1 MQCAADNQNK
11 LHERKLLMKEGNK
24 SAANIP
30 GRELIIARVLR
41 RTARP
46 RVQSVDRS
54 KACGAV
60 WGPKRFTNPLC
71 EWDARVGGAIR
82 VDMRGPDGNVYPM
95 GGAFREIVPPERLV
109 FTTTAYFDNESNPML
124 ENLNSV
130 TFEEHE
136 GGNKDDTSRRCAESN
151 SRSREAPRRHERRLE
166 LKPG

>member
-1 MQCAADNQNK
+1 
-11 LHERKLLMKEGNK
+11 MKEGNK

-54 KACGAV
+54 KARGAV

-136 GGNKDDTSRRCAESN
+136 GGTRMTLHVVVLKATPEAEKPLAGMKEGWS
-151 SRSREAPRRHERRLE
+151 SSLDKLAE
-166 LKPG
+166 LIAKTKKTD